1 MAMRHLPT
9 LLLPPFRFL
18 MFLAGTPVLCVGCTV
33 EGTFESSTQPVLQ
46 VVYEVERN
54 DEAWEANDLGWLKPG
69 QELELRGTISDDG
82 WDPYDGFALRAETD
96 LRIHWEL
103 VPLDTGY
110 GAVDLDLH
118 LYDPALQDFIASFD
132 CGCSTERGTI
142 DLPAGVEVHLV
153 VAAWTGKSR
162 WALRMVTEPVQWLT
176 PPQGVLVDALA
187 VNARQ
192 VDLHGYARTEP
203 EPQWQAIWQAQ
214 CHAAGQRLEQAGR
227 TFLAR

>member
-9 LLLPPFRFL
+9 QLQAPFHP
-18 MFLAGTPVLCVGCTV
+18 LAYLIGLPVLCAGCTV
-33 EGTFESSTQPVLQ
+33 EGSYEKSTQPVLQ

-82 WDPYDGFALRAETD
+82 WDPYDGFALRAEAD
-96 LRIHWEL
+96 LRIRWEL

-110 GAVDLDLH
+110 GPVDLDLH

-132 CGCSTERGTI
+132 CGCATERGTI
-142 DLPAGVEVHLV
+142 ELPAGTEVHLV
-153 VAAWTGKSR
+153 IAAWTGKSR

-176 PPQGVLVDALA
+176 PPSGVLVDAQA

-192 VDLHGYARTEP
+192 VNLQGYARTEP
-203 EPQWQAIWQAQ
+203 LPQWQAEWQA
-214 CHAAGQRLEQAGR
+214 ALRRLQQAGR